1 MTAAAHFGLLGHG
14 ISYSFSPGYF
24 RTKFAQ
30 LGLPDHRYE
39 LYDVPDAAAVRA
51 LFRADPALRGLNVTV
66 PHKRAVIPFLDD
78 LDDAARAI
86 GAVNCIQRL
95 PDATAPD
102 GFRLRGHNTDAPALL
117 HTLRAWYAGP
127 PAGSALV
134 LGTGGAAQAARW
146 AVRELGMQATL
157 VSRSGGD
164 LGYDDLAAGPHALE
178 TFPLLLNCTPVGT
191 FPDLEAVPPVP
202 FQRLSPANWVY
213 DLIYNPPQTRLL
225 REAEARGAHTH
236 NGLAMLHQQAELAWA
251 IWNYEL
257 RIRNP

>member
-1 MTAAAHFGLLGHG
+1 MAVVAAHFGLLGHG
-14 ISYSFSPGYF
+14 IGYSFSPGYF
-24 RTKFAQ
+24 RAKFAQ
-30 LGLPDHRYE
+30 LGLPDCRYA

-66 PHKRAVIPFLDD
+66 PHKRAVMPFLDE
-78 LDDAARAI
+78 LADAARAI

-127 PAGSALV
+127 PAGPALV

-146 AVRELGMQATL
+146 ALNELGMPATL
-157 VSRSGGD
+157 VSRTGGD
-164 LGYDDLAAGPHALE
+164 LPYDALTTSPTALE

-202 FQRLSPANWVY
+202 FERLGPANWVY

-225 REAEARGAHTH
+225 REAAARGARTH
-236 NGLAMLHQQAELAWA
+236 NGLAMLHHQAELAWA
-251 IWNYEL
+251 IWRE
-257 RIRNP
+257 